1 MATFQSWVQA
11 ARLRTLPLA
20 LASIAMGGF
29 VAAKDAGFSLLPVI
43 LAAITTLLLQILSN
57 FANDLGDAQS
67 GIDNHRRIGPSRMV
81 QTGAISHQEMKGA
94 VMILA
99 VLVLMSGLLLVFT
112 AQSVNISGKIAMIA
126 FGLAAIAAAIKYT
139 IGSKPY
145 GYIGFGDLF
154 VFLFFG
160 WLAVAGTFYLATG
173 HFEYLVLLPASA
185 SGLLSAGVLNI
196 NNMRDMASDRF
207 SGKRTLVVSM
217 GYSKALFYHAF
228 LILVPFALLAFYVNL
243 SGLPFYV
250 YSFLLLL
257 PLFVY
262 DLISIF
268 KSSGY
273 EKLDPFLKRLA
284 LKTLLLTIVF
294 GVLLNI

>member
-1 MATFQSWVQA
+1 MATIKSWVHA

-29 VAAKDAGFSLLPVI
+29 VAAGDAGFSLLPVF
-43 LAAITTLLLQILSN
+43 LAGLTTLLLQILSN

-81 QTGAISHQEMKGA
+81 QTGAISHTEMKGA
-94 VMILA
+94 VMFVSALA
-99 VLVLMSGLLLVFT
+99 LVSGLLLVFV
-112 AQSVNISGKIAMIA
+112 APSVNISGKLAMIA

-173 HFEYLVLLPASA
+173 HFEYQILLPASA

-207 SGKRTLVVSM
+207 SGKRTLVVAM

-228 LILVPFALLAFYVNL
+228 LTLIPFALLAIYVNVR
-243 SGLPFYV
+243 GLPLHTYG
-250 YSFLLLL
+250 FLLLL

-262 DLISIF
+262 DLIKIF

-273 EKLDPFLKRLA
+273 ENLDPFLKRLA
-284 LKTLLLTIVF
+284 LKTLLLTVVF
-294 GVLLNI
+294 GVLQII